1 MLEKNEELEELKQK
15 VEELS
20 EKINDLE
27 QNQEEKEE
35 SFDSQN
41 NNLRE
46 INQLLIQYGL
56 SDWLPKLGKKEEL
69 EEAINKGNLE
79 TARQILEHIVKVKEE
94 ELEKEIAQAISSK
107 FIFLFYAYFSF
118 DFLFVSKSIESWI
131 VRFLF
136 NGYKNHRTNK
146 ITV

>member
-1 MLEKNEELEELKQK
+1 MYEEKQGQLRQFSKDFQELENELLGEKQISQSYRESQKNKINSLQKEAQEKNQKIAELEEQIIEDGKEIFQRQQAQEAAERTLLEKNEELEELKQK

-56 SDWLPKLGKKEEL
+56 SD
-69 EEAINKGNLE
+69 
-79 TARQILEHIVKVKEE
+79 
-94 ELEKEIAQAISSK
+94 
-107 FIFLFYAYFSF
+107 
-118 DFLFVSKSIESWI
+118 
-131 VRFLF
+131 
-136 NGYKNHRTNK
+136 
-146 ITV
+146 